1 MWDTASLTRV
11 PQLLSQVWVSLTHTC
26 VTTHDV
32 SRQKRPIFTHK
43 ETRIHLSLR
52 RETQPHAHVW
62 HNSWSVSPKET
73 YIHTQRDPDSLWRT
87 RVTQLMK
94 CLISEW
100 LHNIR
105 PPPKKNPH
113 VYHACP
119 IHCIPQTWDIVSLR
133 HEIPH
138 VYHSCIIHESTWII
152 YIIYPLP
159 KKKKPARILFMS
171 YCIPQTWIIHE
182 SHELFMSLMYYSWVS
197 CIIHES
203 HVWGIQ

>member
-94 CLISEW
+94 CLFSEW
-100 LHNIR
+100 EMTHEVSHQKRRIFTHKETR
-105 PPPKKNPH
+105 
-113 VYHACP
+113 
-119 IHCIPQTWDIVSLR
+119 IHCIPQTGDPASFTLVSN
-133 HEIPH
+133 
-138 VYHSCIIHESTWII
+138 VN
-152 YIIYPLP
+152 
-159 KKKKPARILFMS
+159 KAALF
-171 YCIPQTWIIHE
+171 T
-182 SHELFMSLMYYSWVS
+182 F
-197 CIIHES
+197 
-203 HVWGIQ
+203 